1 MATSEGKSLFW
12 RQQIKDMMFILMG
25 ISMYSF
31 GFTAFILPEKIV
43 MGGVAGLSALIYYA
57 FEIPPAISLWVI
69 NVVLLA
75 LAFKA
80 LNRQFTIRTIIG
92 VTLMSTIIGIM
103 QPFFQLY
110 PVITAGEDKFMHVLI
125 GAVLCGAALGIVF
138 AHNGS
143 TGGTDIIMAI
153 LNKYFRM
160 SFGRAMQLID
170 IIIIGSS
177 YILFKSTEVIVYGV
191 IFTLFA
197 GYVCDYIVNGTRQ
210 TVQFII
216 ISKEYER
223 IADMI
228 NNDLHRGVTLLD
240 GKGWYSKQGV
250 KILLLLARK
259 YESQDVFRHIKQIDP
274 EALVSQSQCHGV
286 FGKGFDNFN

>member
-1 MATSEGKSLFW
+1 
-12 RQQIKDMMFILMG
+12 MMFILMG